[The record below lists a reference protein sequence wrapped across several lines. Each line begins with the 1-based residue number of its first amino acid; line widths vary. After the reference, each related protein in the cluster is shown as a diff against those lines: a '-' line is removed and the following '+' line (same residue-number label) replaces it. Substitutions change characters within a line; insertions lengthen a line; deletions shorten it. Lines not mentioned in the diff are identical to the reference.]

1 MAYENDFMI
10 RVENLVKFY
19 GHFQALKGESF
30 TVNDGEI
37 VGFVGLNGAGKTTTI
52 KIATGVLYP
61 TSGDVIIDGYSITK
75 DKKKASE
82 NVGWVPELP
91 NFEQD
96 VKALDYFVYIAGY
109 YKIPTNEARSLGK
122 RLFEEVGLA
131 GRENDKLK
139 NYSQGMKKRFALAVS
154 LISNPKNFLFD
165 EVLNGLDPEGI
176 QFFRNLALRLKK
188 EGKAVLFSS
197 HILSEVESLADRVV
211 FLHKGKI
218 VKEEKMED
226 LRKLVSTNAL
236 RIILNS
242 PSEEALKASKDF
254 GEPTLNNGVIIIQNF
269 KGDLEDVVRA
279 LKPFGILDIGY
290 VRQDL
295 ESLFFQIIGGIQ

>member
-1 MAYENDFMI
+1 MI
-10 RVENLVKFY
+10 RIENLVKYY
-19 GHFQALKGESF
+19 GKIQALKGESF
-30 TVNDGEI
+30 TVNNGEI

-52 KIATGVLYP
+52 KIASGVIYP
-61 TSGDVIIDGYSITK
+61 TSGDVFIDDYSITK

-82 NVGWVPELP
+82 LIGWVPELP
-91 NFEQD
+91 VFEQD

-109 YKIPTNEARSLGK
+109 YKIPTSEAKRMGK
-122 RLFEEVGLA
+122 ELFEQVGLA

-154 LISNPKNFLFD
+154 LISDPKNFLFD

-176 QFFRNLALRLKK
+176 QFFKNLALKLKK

-218 VKEEKMED
+218 VKEMRMED
-226 LRKLVSTNAL
+226 LRKMVSTNSL
-236 RIILNS
+236 RVVLNS
-242 PSEEALKASKDF
+242 PSEEALKACSSF
-254 GEPTLNNGVIIIQNF
+254 GEPVLNNGVIIINNF
-269 KGDLEDVVRA
+269 KGDTEEVVKA
-279 LKPFGILDIGY
+279 LKPYGVLEIGY

-295 ESLFFQIIGGIQ
+295 ENVFFQIIGENK

>member
-1 MAYENDFMI
+1 MAYEKDFMI

-109 YKIPTNEARSLGK
+109 YKIPTNEARSLEK
-122 RLFEEVGLA
+122 
-131 GRENDKLK
+131 DC
-139 NYSQGMKKRFALAVS
+139 
-154 LISNPKNFLFD
+154 
-165 EVLNGLDPEGI
+165 
-176 QFFRNLALRLKK
+176 LKK
-188 EGKAVLFSS
+188 
-197 HILSEVESLADRVV
+197 
-211 FLHKGKI
+211 
-218 VKEEKMED
+218 
-226 LRKLVSTNAL
+226 
-236 RIILNS
+236 
-242 PSEEALKASKDF
+242 
-254 GEPTLNNGVIIIQNF
+254 
-269 KGDLEDVVRA
+269 
-279 LKPFGILDIGY
+279 
-290 VRQDL
+290 
-295 ESLFFQIIGGIQ
+295 

>member
-1 MAYENDFMI
+1 
-10 RVENLVKFY
+10 
-19 GHFQALKGESF
+19 
-30 TVNDGEI
+30 
-37 VGFVGLNGAGKTTTI
+37 
-52 KIATGVLYP
+52 
-61 TSGDVIIDGYSITK
+61 
-75 DKKKASE
+75 
-82 NVGWVPELP
+82 
-91 NFEQD
+91 
-96 VKALDYFVYIAGY
+96 
-109 YKIPTNEARSLGK
+109 
-122 RLFEEVGLA
+122 
-131 GRENDKLK
+131 
-139 NYSQGMKKRFALAVS
+139 MKKRFALAVS

-242 PSEEALKASKDF
+242 PSEEALKACKDF
-254 GEPTLNNGVIIIQNF
+254 GEPILNNGVIIIQNF

-295 ESLFFQIIGGIQ
+295 ESLFFQILGGIQ

>member
-1 MAYENDFMI
+1 MI
-10 RVENLVKFY
+10 RVENLVKYY
-19 GHFQALKGESF
+19 GKIQALNGENF

-52 KIATGVLYP
+52 KIASGVIYP
-61 TSGDVIIDGYSITK
+61 TSGDVFIDNYSITK

-91 NFEQD
+91 IYEQD

-109 YKIPTNEARSLGK
+109 YKIPTSEARSMGK
-122 RLFEEVGLA
+122 KLFEEVGLS

-165 EVLNGLDPEGI
+165 EVLNGLDPEGM
-176 QFFRNLALRLKK
+176 QFFKNLALKLKK
-188 EGKAVLFSS
+188 EGKTVLFSS
-197 HILSEVESLADRVV
+197 HILSEVESLADKVV

-218 VKEEKMED
+218 VKETRMED
-226 LRKLVSTNAL
+226 LRKMISTNAL
-236 RIILNS
+236 RVVLNS
-242 PSEEALKASKDF
+242 PSEEALKACSSF
-254 GEPTLNNGVIIIQNF
+254 GEPTLNNGVIIINNF
-269 KGDLEDVVRA
+269 KGDTEDVARV
-279 LKPFGILDIGY
+279 LKPYGVLEIGY

-295 ESLFFQIIGGIQ
+295 ESLFFKIIGESQ